1 MVALFT
7 FGELEIG
14 VLTLIFLL
22 PILAA
27 FPTWLIGR
35 VRNGFSKYFALIIS
49 GIILLLTILAWMMFE
64 NHSLLP
70 ETLHADRSTLAS
82 GGWTLIENIVWVEAI
97 GMSYSLG
104 VDGLSLPLVMLG
116 GFIFFVAVL
125 ASFKDIHEREPAYYA
140 MIMLLETG
148 VLGTFVATDFV
159 IFYVAWELVLV
170 PMFFLIGIWGGPK
183 REYAAIYFFI
193 YTHVASLV
201 MLLGIIGIWLES
213 TKFTSITGVSSGTFS
228 FELITQIATQQG
240 FGTNLFVLLIF
251 LALLFGFIVKVPSVP
266 FHTWLPLAHVEAP
279 TPGSMILA
287 GLLLKMGGYGL
298 LRMGGWFLPE
308 ALAEFAWLVAII
320 GLVSLLYGSW
330 VALRQIDMKS
340 LVAYSSV
347 GHMGIVLL
355 GVATQS
361 SEGFAGAMYMQI
373 AHGIISPL
381 MFFVAGTIGHS
392 TNTRDIPKLKG
403 FAKQMPITA
412 GVLVFG
418 SFASAGLPGL
428 AGFWSELLAFVALF
442 TWPGQT
448 IPVINIGIVGMSIAM
463 IGVLGIIFTA
473 AYYLWM
479 LQRTVFGDVNPE
491 LEHAHDVSH
500 LSQYMTLGLLCL
512 FTLLLG
518 IFPRFLIDLMS
529 TATTFFASMF

>member
-1 MVALFT
+1 MLT
-7 FGELEIG
+7 QLSFGDLNIG
-14 VLTLIFLL
+14 ILSLIFLL

-27 FPTWLIGR
+27 FPTWLVGR
-35 VRNGFSKYFALIIS
+35 VRNELSKWFALVIS
-49 GIILLLTILAWMMFE
+49 VVVMVLAIMALMMYE
-64 NHSLLP
+64 HP
-70 ETLHADRSTLAS
+70 PTGHWD
-82 GGWTLIENIVWVEAI
+82 LIEEIPWIEAI

-104 VDGLSLPLVMLG
+104 VDGLSLPLVLLS
-116 GFIFFVAVL
+116 GFIFLVAVL
-125 ASFKDIHEREPAYYA
+125 ASFKEIHEREPAYYA

-148 VLGTFVATDFV
+148 LIGTFLATDFI

-183 REYAAIYFFI
+183 KEYAAIYFFI

-201 MLLGIIGIWLES
+201 MILGIVGLWLES
-213 TKFTSITGVSSGTFS
+213 SKYTLTGIGTFS
-228 FELITQIATQQG
+228 FTELAGMADQ
-240 FGTNLFVLLIF
+240 FGTGPFVLLIF

-298 LRMGGWFLPE
+298 LRMGGWFLPD
-308 ALAEFAWLVAII
+308 ALSEFAWLVAII

-330 VALRQIDMKS
+330 VALRQVDMKS

-355 GVATQS
+355 GCATQS
-361 SEGFAGAMYMQI
+361 PIGFAGAMYMQI

-381 MFFVAGTIGHS
+381 MFFVAGTIGHAAH
-392 TNTRDIPKLKG
+392 TRDIPKLKG
-403 FAKQMPITA
+403 ITKNMPVTA
-412 GVLVFG
+412 GVMVYG

-442 TWPGQT
+442 NWGEF
-448 IPVINIGIVGMSIAM
+448 GRGLAF

-491 LEHAHDVSH
+491 LEHVHDVSH
-500 LSQYMTLGLLCL
+500 WSQYAVFGFLCF

-518 IFPRFLIDLMS
+518 ILPALLLDLMA
-529 TATTFFASMF
+529 TASWPL

>member
-1 MVALFT
+1 MNIDVALFE
-7 FGELEIG
+7 FGEIGIG
-14 VLTLIFLL
+14 VLTLIFFL

-27 FPTWLIGR
+27 LPTWLVGR
-35 VRNGFSKYFALIIS
+35 ARNELSKYFALIMS
-49 GIILLLTILAWMMFE
+49 GIVLLLSILAWMMFE
-64 NHSLLP
+64 NNTLLP
-70 ETLHADRSTLAS
+70 AVFQADRSRLAT
-82 GGWTLIENIVWVEAI
+82 GGWALVEEIEWIKAV
-97 GMSYSLG
+97 GMNYSVG
-104 VDGLSLPLVMLG
+104 VDGLSIPLVLLG
-116 GFIFFVAVL
+116 SFIFFVAVL
-125 ASFKDIHEREPAYYA
+125 ASFKDIHEREPAYYS
-140 MIMLLETG
+140 MLMLLETG

-183 REYAAIYFFI
+183 KEYAAIYFFI

-201 MLLGIIGIWLES
+201 MLLGIIGIWLQSASILGS
-213 TKFTSITGVSSGTFS
+213 TGGTFS
-228 FELITQIATQQG
+228 FAILATLD
-240 FGTNLFVLLIF
+240 FGKEPFVLLIF

-308 ALAEFAWLVAII
+308 ALTEFAWLVALI

-330 VALRQIDMKS
+330 VALRQVDMKS

-355 GVATQS
+355 GVATQTDI
-361 SEGFAGAMYMQI
+361 GLAGAMYMQI

-381 MFFVAGTIGHS
+381 MFFLAGTIGHS
-392 TNTRDIPKLKG
+392 AHTRDIPKLKG
-403 FAKQMPITA
+403 IAKNMPLTA

-428 AGFWSELLAFVALF
+428 AGFWSELLTFVALF
-442 TWPGQT
+442 NWSGQS
-448 IPVINIGIVGMSIAM
+448 IPIIGVMLTGTGIAL

-500 LSQYMTLGLLCL
+500 WSQYATLALLCI
-512 FTLLLG
+512 FTLIFG
-518 IFPRFLIDLMS
+518 IFPAPILDLME
-529 TATTFFASMF
+529 TATTFFGLRF

>member
-1 MVALFT
+1 MKIDVALFD
-7 FGELEIG
+7 FGEIGIG
-14 VLTLIFLL
+14 VLTLIFFL
-22 PILAA
+22 PVLAA
-27 FPTWLIGR
+27 LPTWLVGR
-35 VRNGFSKYFALIIS
+35 VRNELSKYFALIMS
-49 GIILLLTILAWMMFE
+49 GIVLLLSILAWMMFE
-64 NHSLLP
+64 KNALLP
-70 ETLHADRSTLAS
+70 AIYQADRSRLAT
-82 GGWTLIENIVWVEAI
+82 GGWALVEEIPWIEAV
-97 GMSYSLG
+97 GMNYSVG
-104 VDGLSLPLVMLG
+104 VDGLSMPLVLLG
-116 GFIFFVAVL
+116 SFIFFIAVL
-125 ASFKDIHEREPAYYA
+125 ASFKDIHEREPAYYS
-140 MIMLLETG
+140 MLMLLETG
-148 VLGTFVATDFV
+148 VLGTFIATDFV

-183 REYAAIYFFI
+183 KEYAAIYFFI

-201 MLLGIIGIWLES
+201 MLLGIIGIWLQSAE
-213 TKFTSITGVSSGTFS
+213 IRGPDLGGTFS
-228 FELITQIATQQG
+228 FEILVTLN
-240 FGTNLFVLLIF
+240 FGTDTFVLLIF

-308 ALAEFAWLVAII
+308 ALTEFAWLVALI
-320 GLVSLLYGSW
+320 GLISLLYGSW

-361 SEGFAGAMYMQI
+361 DIGLAGAMYMQI

-381 MFFVAGTIGHS
+381 MFFLAGTIGHS
-392 TNTRDIPKLKG
+392 AHTRDIPKLKG
-403 FAKQMPITA
+403 IAKNMPVTA

-428 AGFWSELLAFVALF
+428 AGFWSELLTFVALF
-442 TWPGQT
+442 NTRANDLMIT
-448 IPVINIGIVGMSIAM
+448 NLDFGISGTVLAL

-500 LSQYMTLGLLCL
+500 WSQYATLALLCIFIL
-512 FTLLLG
+512 IFG
-518 IFPRFLIDLMS
+518 IFPAPILDLME
-529 TATTFFASMF
+529 TATTFFELQF

>member
-1 MVALFT
+1 MVALIN
-7 FGELEIG
+7 FGGIEIG
-14 VLTLIFLL
+14 VLTLIFLV
-22 PILAA
+22 PISAA
-27 FPTWLIGR
+27 ILTYVIGR
-35 VRNGFSKYFALIIS
+35 IQEGLSRYVALIAS
-49 GIILLLTILAWMMFE
+49 GLIFLLTILAWMMFE
-64 NHSLLP
+64 HNPLLP
-70 ETLHADRSTLAS
+70 TSLFADRVDLGA
-82 GGWTLIENIVWVEAI
+82 GGFSLVESIEWIKSI
-97 GMSYSLG
+97 GMNYSLG
-104 VDGLSLPLVMLG
+104 VDGLSMPLIILG
-116 GFIFFVAVL
+116 GFIFFVSVL
-125 ASFKDIHEREPAYYA
+125 ASFKDIHDREPAYYA
-140 MIMLLETG
+140 MILLLETG
-148 VLGTFVATDFV
+148 VLGTFLATDFV

-213 TKFTSITGVSSGTFS
+213 ANHILPTKPAGIGTFS
-228 FELITQIATQQG
+228 FDLLRQID
-240 FGTNLFVLLIF
+240 FGAGSFVLLIF

-298 LRMGGWFLPE
+298 LRLGGWFLPE
-308 ALAEFAWLVAII
+308 ALTEFAWLIAII

-330 VALRQIDMKS
+330 VALRQVDMKS

-347 GHMGIVLL
+347 GHMGIILL

-361 SEGFAGAMYMQI
+361 AEGFAGAMYMMV

-381 MFFVAGTIGHS
+381 MFYLAGTIGHS
-392 TNTRDIPKLKG
+392 ANTRDIPKLKG
-403 FAKQMPITA
+403 IAKNMPITA
-412 GVLVFG
+412 SVLVFA

-428 AGFWSELLAFVALF
+428 AGFWSELLVFLALF
-442 TWPGQT
+442 DW
-448 IPVINIGIVGMSIAM
+448 SIYLAF

-491 LEHAHDVSH
+491 LSHSHDVSH
-500 LSQYMTLGLLCL
+500 WSQFSVLGLLSL
-512 FTLLLG
+512 LTLLLG
-518 IFPRFLIDLMS
+518 LFPSWLLDLM
-529 TATTFFASMF
+529 TEATNFFANQF

>member
-1 MVALFT
+1 MITQIFNGVPN
-7 FGELEIG
+7 IG
-14 VLTLIFLL
+14 ILSLIFLL
-22 PILAA
+22 PIVAA
-27 FPTWLIGR
+27 FPTWLVGR
-35 VRNGFSKYFALIIS
+35 VRNEFSKWFALIIS
-49 GIILLLTILAWMMFE
+49 VVVMILTVVV
-64 NHSLLP
+64 
-70 ETLHADRSTLAS
+70 
-82 GGWTLIENIVWVEAI
+82 LIYYEQPTKGSWDFVEEIPWIEAI

-104 VDGLSLPLVMLG
+104 VDGLSLPLVLLS
-116 GFIFFVAVL
+116 GFIFVVAVL
-125 ASFKDIHEREPAYYA
+125 ASFKEVHEREPAYYA

-148 VLGTFVATDFV
+148 LIGTFLATDFV

-183 REYAAIYFFI
+183 KEYAAIYFFI

-201 MLLGIIGIWLES
+201 MILGIVGLWLES
-213 TKFTSITGVSSGTFS
+213 SKYTGTGIGTFS
-228 FELITQIATQQG
+228 FTELTSMADQ
-240 FGTNLFVLLIF
+240 FGAGSFVLLIF

-298 LRMGGWFLPE
+298 LRMGGWFLPD

-330 VALRQIDMKS
+330 VALRQVDMKS

-347 GHMGIVLL
+347 GHMGIILL
-355 GVATQS
+355 GCATQS
-361 SEGFAGAMYMQI
+361 PIGFAGAMYMQI

-381 MFFVAGTIGHS
+381 MFFVAGTIGHAAH
-392 TNTRDIPKLKG
+392 TRDIPKLKG
-403 FAKQMPITA
+403 IAKNMPVTA
-412 GVLVFG
+412 GVMVYG

-442 TWPGQT
+442 NWGDFGR
-448 IPVINIGIVGMSIAM
+448 VLAL

-491 LEHAHDVSH
+491 LEHVHDVTH
-500 LSQYMTLGLLCL
+500 WSQYAVFGFLCF

-518 IFPRFLIDLMS
+518 IFPAILLDLMA
-529 TATTFFASMF
+529 TASWPL

>member
-22 PILAA
+22 PVLAA

-35 VRNGFSKYFALIIS
+35 VRNDFSKYFALIVS
-49 GIILLLTILAWMMFE
+49 GIILLLTVLAWMMFE

-70 ETLHADRSTLAS
+70 ESLWADRSTLSS
-82 GGWTLIENIVWVEAI
+82 GGWTLIEDIPWIPSI

-104 VDGLSLPLVMLG
+104 IDGLSLPLIMLG
-116 GFIFFVAVL
+116 ALIFFISIL
-125 ASFKDIHEREPAYYA
+125 ASFRGVHDREPAYYA
-140 MIMLLETG
+140 MIMLLATG
-148 VLGTFVATDFV
+148 VLGTFIATDFI

-170 PMFFLIGIWGGPK
+170 PMFFLIGIWGGEK

-193 YTHVASLV
+193 YTHVASLF

-213 TKFTSITGVSSGTFS
+213 VPHRGTLGGTFS
-228 FELITQIATQQG
+228 FIELSQLP
-240 FGTNLFVLLIF
+240 FGAEPFVLLIF

-287 GLLLKMGGYGL
+287 GLLLKMGGYGI
-298 LRMGGWFLPE
+298 LRMGGWLLPE
-308 ALAEFAWLVAII
+308 ALTEFAWLIALI
-320 GLVSLLYGSW
+320 GLISLLYGSW
-330 VALRQIDMKS
+330 VALRQVDMKS

-347 GHMGIVLL
+347 GHMGIILL

-361 SEGFAGAMYMQI
+361 AEGFAGAMYMMV

-381 MFFVAGTIGHS
+381 MFFLAGTIGHS
-392 TNTRDIPKLKG
+392 ANTRDIPKLKG
-403 FAKQMPITA
+403 IAKQMPITA
-412 GVLVFG
+412 AILVFG

-428 AGFWSELLAFVALF
+428 AGFWSELLVFIALF
-442 TWPGQT
+442 MWSGQT
-448 IPVINIGIVGMSIAM
+448 IPILNIFIAGWVIAAIGA
-463 IGVLGIIFTA
+463 LGIIFTA

-500 LSQYMTLGLLCL
+500 MSQYVTLGLLCL

-518 IFPRFLIDLMS
+518 IFPAFLLDMMA
-529 TATTFFASMF
+529 TASTFFASVF

>member
-1 MVALFT
+1 MLEQLS
-7 FGELEIG
+7 FGDLEIG
-14 VLTLIFLL
+14 VLSLIFLL
-22 PILAA
+22 PILAS
-27 FPTWLIGR
+27 FPTWLVGR
-35 VRNGFSKYFALIIS
+35 VRNELSKWFALLISAIVMGLSIIT
-49 GIILLLTILAWMMFE
+49 LMMYE
-64 NHSLLP
+64 QP
-70 ETLHADRSTLAS
+70 PTGTWD
-82 GGWTLIENIVWVEAI
+82 LIEEIPWIEAI
-97 GMSYSLG
+97 GMNYSLG
-104 VDGLSLPLVMLG
+104 VDGLSLPLVLLT
-116 GFIFFVAVL
+116 GFIFLISVL
-125 ASFKDIHEREPAYYA
+125 ASFKEVHEREPAYYA
-140 MIMLLETG
+140 MILLLETG
-148 VLGTFVATDFV
+148 VMGTFVATDFV

-183 REYAAIYFFI
+183 KEYAAIYFFI

-201 MLLGIIGIWLES
+201 MILGIVGLWLES
-213 TKFTSITGVSSGTFS
+213 SKYTNTGIGTFS
-228 FELITQIATQQG
+228 FTQLAGMADQ
-240 FGTNLFVLLIF
+240 FGAGPFVLLIF

-308 ALAEFAWLVAII
+308 ALSEFAWLVAII

-330 VALRQIDMKS
+330 VALRQVDMKS

-355 GVATQS
+355 GCATQS
-361 SEGFAGAMYMQI
+361 PIGFAGAMYMQV

-381 MFFVAGTIGHS
+381 MFFVAGTIGHAAH
-392 TNTRDIPKLKG
+392 TRDIPKLKG
-403 FAKQMPITA
+403 IAKNMPVTS
-412 GVLVFG
+412 GVMVFG

-428 AGFWSELLAFVALF
+428 AGFWSELLAFIALF
-442 TWPGQT
+442 NWSEFGR
-448 IPVINIGIVGMSIAM
+448 ALAL

-491 LEHAHDVSH
+491 LEHAHEVSH
-500 LSQYMTLGLLCL
+500 WSQYAVFVFLCF

-518 IFPRFLIDLMS
+518 ILPALLLDLMAAV
-529 TATTFFASMF
+529 TWPI

>member
-1 MVALFT
+1 MNIDVALFD
-7 FGELEIG
+7 FGEIGIG
-14 VLTLIFLL
+14 VLTLIFFL

-27 FPTWLIGR
+27 LPTWLVGR
-35 VRNGFSKYFALIIS
+35 ARNELSKYFALIMS
-49 GIILLLTILAWMMFE
+49 GIVMLLSILAWMMFE
-64 NHSLLP
+64 NNALLP
-70 ETLHADRSTLAS
+70 AVYQADRSRLATGS
-82 GGWTLIENIVWVEAI
+82 WALVEEIPWIEAV
-97 GMSYSLG
+97 GMNYSVG
-104 VDGLSLPLVMLG
+104 VDGLSMPLVLLG
-116 GFIFFVAVL
+116 SFIFFVAVL
-125 ASFKDIHEREPAYYA
+125 ASFKDIHEREPAYYS
-140 MIMLLETG
+140 MLMLLETG

-183 REYAAIYFFI
+183 KEYAAIYFFI

-201 MLLGIIGIWLES
+201 MLLGIIGIWLQS
-213 TKFTSITGVSSGTFS
+213 ASLRGPLGGTFS
-228 FELITQIATQQG
+228 FEILTQLN
-240 FGTNLFVLLIF
+240 FGAEPFVLLIF
-251 LALLFGFIVKVPSVP
+251 VALLFGFIVKVPSVP

-308 ALAEFAWLVAII
+308 ALSEFAWLVALI
-320 GLVSLLYGSW
+320 GLISLLYGSW
-330 VALRQIDMKS
+330 VALRQVDMKS

-355 GVATQS
+355 GVATQTDI
-361 SEGFAGAMYMQI
+361 GLAGAMYMQI

-381 MFFVAGTIGHS
+381 MFFLAGTIGHS
-392 TNTRDIPKLKG
+392 AHTRDIPKLKG
-403 FAKQMPITA
+403 IAKNMPITA

-428 AGFWSELLAFVALF
+428 AGFWSELLTFVALF
-442 TWPGQT
+442 NWSGQS
-448 IPVINIGIVGMSIAM
+448 IPIIGIMLTGTGIAM

-500 LSQYMTLGLLCL
+500 WSQYATLALLCI
-512 FTLLLG
+512 FTLVFG
-518 IFPRFLIDLMS
+518 IFPAPILNLME
-529 TATTFFASMF
+529 TATTFFGIQF

>member
-1 MVALFT
+1 MLEQLN
-7 FGELEIG
+7 FGDLNIG
-14 VLTLIFLL
+14 VLSLIFLL
-22 PILAA
+22 PIVAA
-27 FPTWLIGR
+27 FPTWLVGR
-35 VRNGFSKYFALIIS
+35 VRNELSKWFALIIS
-49 GIILLLTILAWMMFE
+49 IIVMLLSIAA
-64 NHSLLP
+64 LLMYEHP
-70 ETLHADRSTLAS
+70 NTGSWD
-82 GGWTLIENIVWVEAI
+82 LIEEIPWIEAI
-97 GMSYSLG
+97 GMNYSLG
-104 VDGLSLPLVMLG
+104 VDGLSLPLVLLS
-116 GFIFFVAVL
+116 GFIFLVAIL
-125 ASFKDIHEREPAYYA
+125 ASFKEIHEREPAYYA
-140 MIMLLETG
+140 MILLLETG
-148 VLGTFVATDFV
+148 VIGTFVATDFIV
-159 IFYVAWELVLV
+159 FYVAWELVLV

-183 REYAAIYFFI
+183 KEYAAIYFFI

-201 MLLGIIGIWLES
+201 MLLGIVGLWLES
-213 TKFTSITGVSSGTFS
+213 SNHTGTGIGTFS
-228 FELITQIATQQG
+228 FSQLADMASQ
-240 FGTNLFVLLIF
+240 FGTEPFVLLIF

-298 LRMGGWFLPE
+298 LRMGGWFLPD
-308 ALAEFAWLVAII
+308 ALSEFAWLVAII

-330 VALRQIDMKS
+330 VALRQDDMKS

-347 GHMGIVLL
+347 GHMGIILL

-361 SEGFAGAMYMQI
+361 PEGFAGAMFMQI

-381 MFFVAGTIGHS
+381 MFFVAGTIGHAAH
-392 TNTRDIPKLKG
+392 TRDIPKLKG
-403 FAKQMPITA
+403 IAKNMPVTA
-412 GVLVFG
+412 GVMVFG

-428 AGFWSELLAFVALF
+428 AGFWSELLAFIALF
-442 TWPGQT
+442 NWPGQT
-448 IPVINIGIVGMSIAM
+448 LPLIGIELAGMTIAM

-500 LSQYMTLGLLCL
+500 WSQFAVFAFLCF

-518 IFPRFLIDLMS
+518 IFPALLLDLMK
-529 TATTFFASMF
+529 TASWPL

>member
-1 MVALFT
+1 MSTDVTLFS
-7 FGELEIG
+7 FFEVDIG
-14 VLTLIFLL
+14 ILTLLFLL

-27 FPTWLIGR
+27 FPTWLVGR
-35 VRNGFSKYFALIIS
+35 VRNELSKYFALIVT
-49 GIILLLTILAWMMFE
+49 GIIMLLAILAWMMFE
-64 NHSLLP
+64 NHSFLP
-70 ETLHADRSTLAS
+70 ASLYADRSDLAT
-82 GGWTLIENIVWVEAI
+82 GGWALVEEIPWIEAL
-97 GMSYSLG
+97 GMNYSVG
-104 VDGLSLPLVMLG
+104 VDGLSLPLVLLG
-116 GFIFFVAVL
+116 VLIFFVSVL
-125 ASFKDIHEREPAYYA
+125 ASFKYIHEREPAYYA

-148 VLGTFVATDFV
+148 VLGTFVATDFI

-183 REYAAIYFFI
+183 KEYAAIYFFI
-193 YTHVASLV
+193 YTHVASMV
-201 MLLGIIGIWLES
+201 MLLGIIGLWLES
-213 TKFTSITGVSSGTFS
+213 ASLRGALGGTFS
-228 FELITQIATQQG
+228 FEILSKLN
-240 FGTNLFVLLIF
+240 FGAEPFVLLIF

-298 LRMGGWFLPE
+298 IRMGGWFLPE
-308 ALAEFAWLVAII
+308 ALTEFAWLVAII
-320 GLVSLLYGSW
+320 GLISLLYGSW
-330 VALRQIDMKS
+330 VALRQVDMKS

-355 GVATQS
+355 GVATQTDL
-361 SEGFAGAMYMQI
+361 GFAGAMYMQI

-381 MFFVAGTIGHS
+381 MFFLAGTIGHS
-392 TNTRDIPKLKG
+392 AHTRDIPKLKG
-403 FAKQMPITA
+403 IAKNMPVTA

-428 AGFWSELLAFVALF
+428 AGFWSELLTFVALF
-442 TWPGQT
+442 SWAGQS
-448 IPVINIGIVGMSIAM
+448 IPIIGITLTGTGLAL

-500 LSQYMTLGLLCL
+500 WSQYATLALLCF
-512 FTLLLG
+512 FTLIFG
-518 IFPRFLIDLMS
+518 IFPAPILDLME
-529 TATTFFASMF
+529 TATTFFGLQFG

>member
-7 FGELEIG
+7 FEGLEIG

-22 PILAA
+22 PVLAA

-35 VRNGFSKYFALIIS
+35 VRNDFSKYFALIIS
-49 GIILLLTILAWMMFE
+49 SIVMLLAILAWMMFE
-64 NHSLLP
+64 NNSLLP
-70 ETLHADRSTLAS
+70 ASLHADRSALAT
-82 GGWTLIENIVWVEAI
+82 GGWTLIEEIVWIESL
-97 GMSYSLG
+97 GMNYSLG

-116 GFIFFVAVL
+116 GFIFMVAVL
-125 ASFKDIHEREPAYYA
+125 ASFNDIHEREPAYYA
-140 MIMLLETG
+140 MILLLETG
-148 VLGTFVATDFV
+148 VIGTFVATDFIV
-159 IFYVAWELVLV
+159 FYVAWELVLV
-170 PMFFLIGIWGGPK
+170 PMFFLIGIWGGSK

-193 YTHVASLV
+193 YTHVASLF
-201 MLLGIIGIWLES
+201 MLLGIIGIWIES
-213 TKFTSITGVSSGTFS
+213 STHTLTTGLSSGTFS
-228 FELITQIATQQG
+228 FQWLTEIAKGPG
-240 FGTNLFVLLIF
+240 FGIGPFVLLIF

-287 GLLLKMGGYGL
+287 GLLLKMGGYGIM
-298 LRMGGWFLPE
+298 RMSGWFLPE
-308 ALAEFAWLVAII
+308 ALTEFAWLLAII

-330 VALRQIDMKS
+330 VALRQVDMKS
-340 LVAYSSV
+340 LVAYSSI

-361 SEGFAGAMYMQI
+361 EAGFAGAMYMQI

-392 TNTRDIPKLKG
+392 ADTRDIPKLKG
-403 FAKQMPITA
+403 ISKQMPITA
-412 GVLVFG
+412 AVLVFG

-428 AGFWSELLAFVALF
+428 AGFWSELLTFLALF
-442 TWPGQT
+442 AKTA
-448 IPVINIGIVGMSIAM
+448 IPIAFLGLTLDGRVLAVIGA
-463 IGVLGIIFTA
+463 LGIIFTA

-491 LEHAHDVSH
+491 LKHAHDVTH
-500 LSQYMTLGLLCL
+500 LPQYLTLGLLCL
-512 FTLLLG
+512 FTVLLG
-518 IFPRFLIDLMS
+518 LFPAFLIDLMS
-529 TATTFFASMF
+529 TASGFFASMF

>member
-1 MVALFT
+1 MVIDVGLFG
-7 FGELEIG
+7 FGEIEIG

-22 PILAA
+22 PIVAA
-27 FPTWLIGR
+27 FPTWLVGR
-35 VRNGFSKYFALIIS
+35 VRNDFSKYFTLIIS
-49 GIILLLTILAWMMFE
+49 GIVLLLAVLAWMMFE

-70 ETLHADRSTLAS
+70 SALYADRSGLST
-82 GGWTLIENIVWVEAI
+82 GGWALVEEIPWIEMV
-97 GMSYSLG
+97 GMNYSVG
-104 VDGLSLPLVMLG
+104 VDGLSLPLVLLG
-116 GFIFFVAVL
+116 VFIFFVAVL

-140 MIMLLETG
+140 MILLLETG
-148 VLGTFVATDFV
+148 VLGTFLATDFV
-159 IFYVAWELVLV
+159 LFYVAWELVLV

-183 REYAAIYFFI
+183 KEYAAIYFFI
-193 YTHVASLV
+193 FTHVASLF

-213 TKFTSITGVSSGTFS
+213 ANHPLITGGGGTFS
-228 FELITQIATQQG
+228 FDLLRQID
-240 FGTNLFVLLIF
+240 FGAGPFVLLIF

-298 LRMGGWFLPE
+298 LRMCGWFLPE
-308 ALAEFAWLVAII
+308 ALSEFAWLVAII

-330 VALRQIDMKS
+330 VALRQVDMKS
-340 LVAYSSV
+340 LVAYSSI

-361 SEGFAGAMYMQI
+361 EIGFAGAMFMQI

-381 MFFVAGTIGHS
+381 MFFLAGTIGHS

-403 FAKQMPITA
+403 FAKNMPITA
-412 GVLVFG
+412 AVLVFG

-428 AGFWSELLAFVALF
+428 AGFWSELLVFVALF
-442 TWPGQT
+442 EWA
-448 IPVINIGIVGMSIAM
+448 VIFAAIGI
-463 IGVLGIIFTA
+463 LGIIFTA

-500 LSQYMTLGLLCL
+500 WSQYATLALLCF
-512 FTLLLG
+512 FTLFLG
-518 IFPRFLIDLMS
+518 IFPSVLLDLMG
-529 TATTFFASMF
+529 TASEFFGLQFLP

>member
-1 MVALFT
+1 MVAILN
-7 FGELEIG
+7 FGEIEIG

-27 FPTWLIGR
+27 IPTWLIGR
-35 VRNGFSKYFALIIS
+35 IREGLARYVALTAS
-49 GIILLLTILAWMMFE
+49 GIIFLMTILAWMMFE
-64 NHSLLP
+64 HNPLLP
-70 ETLHADRSTLAS
+70 ASLFADRTDLAA
-82 GGWTLIENIVWVEAI
+82 GGWTLVENIPWIKSI
-97 GMSYSLG
+97 GMNYSLG
-104 VDGLSLPLVMLG
+104 VDGLSMPLLILG
-116 GFIFFVAVL
+116 GFIFFVSVL
-125 ASFKDIHEREPAYYA
+125 ASFKDIHEREPSYYA
-140 MIMLLETG
+140 MILLLETG
-148 VLGTFVATDFV
+148 VLGTFLATDFV

-213 TKFTSITGVSSGTFS
+213 ANHPAITGGGGTFS
-228 FELITQIATQQG
+228 FSLLTQID
-240 FGTNLFVLLIF
+240 FGAGPFVLLIF

-298 LRMGGWFLPE
+298 LRLGGWFLPG
-308 ALAEFAWLVAII
+308 ALTEFAWLVAII

-330 VALRQIDMKS
+330 VALRQVDMKS

-347 GHMGIVLL
+347 GHMGIILL
-355 GVATQS
+355 GIATQS
-361 SEGFAGAMYMQI
+361 AEGIAGAMYMMV

-381 MFFVAGTIGHS
+381 MFYVAGTIGHS
-392 TNTRDIPKLKG
+392 AKTRDIPKLKG
-403 FAKQMPITA
+403 FAKNMPITA
-412 GVLVFG
+412 SVLVFA

-428 AGFWSELLAFVALF
+428 AGFWSELLVFLALF
-442 TWPGQT
+442 EWSMYLAFLG
-448 IPVINIGIVGMSIAM
+448 VI
-463 IGVLGIIFTA
+463 GIIFTA

-491 LEHAHDVSH
+491 LSHAHDVSH
-500 LSQYMTLGLLCL
+500 WSQYSVLGLLSL
-512 FTLLLG
+512 LTLLLG
-518 IFPRFLIDLMS
+518 LFPAWLLDLMT
-529 TATTFFASMF
+529 TATEFFAKQF

>member
-1 MVALFT
+1 MITQIL
-7 FGELEIG
+7 FGENGIG

-27 FPTWLIGR
+27 LPTWFIGR
-35 VRNGFSKYFALIIS
+35 VREGFARYFALLMSVITFA
-49 GIILLLTILAWMMFE
+49 LAILAWMMYE

-70 ETLHADRSTLAS
+70 ASLHEGHAA
-82 GGWTLIENIVWVEAI
+82 GGEWALVVDIPWIESI
-97 GMSYSLG
+97 GMNFSLG
-104 VDGLSLPLVMLG
+104 IDGLSLPLVLLS
-116 GFIFFVAVL
+116 GFIFCIAIL
-125 ASFKDIHEREPAYYA
+125 ASFKDIREREPAYYA
-140 MIMLLETG
+140 MILLLETG
-148 VLGTFVATDFV
+148 VLGTFLATDFV

-170 PMFFLIGIWGGPK
+170 PMFFLIGIWGGPR

-193 YTHVASLV
+193 YTHVASMV

-213 TKFTSITGVSSGTFS
+213 ARHTATGMGTFS
-228 FELITQIATQQG
+228 FAELTKMSLQ
-240 FGTNLFVLLIF
+240 FGNGTFVLLIF

-298 LRMGGWFLPE
+298 MRMGGWFLPD
-308 ALAEFAWLVAII
+308 ALKEFAWLVAVI
-320 GLVSLLYGSW
+320 GIVSLLYGAW
-330 VALRQIDMKS
+330 VALRQVDMKS

-355 GVATQS
+355 GVAAQTE
-361 SEGFAGAMYMQI
+361 EGFAGAQFMQI

-381 MFFVAGTIGHS
+381 LFFLAGTIGHS
-392 TNTRDIPKLKG
+392 AHTRDIPKLRG
-403 FAKQMPITA
+403 IAKHMPITA
-412 GVLVFG
+412 AVLVFA

-428 AGFWSELLAFVALF
+428 AGFWSELLVFIALF
-442 TWPGQT
+442 EWA
-448 IPVINIGIVGMSIAM
+448 PVLAFIA
-463 IGVLGIIFTA
+463 IFGIIFTA

-479 LQRTVFGDVNPE
+479 LQRTVFGDKNPE
-491 LEHAHDVSH
+491 LSHAHDVSH
-500 LSQYMTLGLLCL
+500 WSQYSVLGLLSL

-518 IFPRFLIDLMS
+518 LFPALLLDMMTEAS
-529 TATTFFASMF
+529 KFFAEQFVR

>member
-1 MVALFT
+1 MISQIL
-7 FGELEIG
+7 FGENGIG
-14 VLTLIFLL
+14 VLSLIFLL

-27 FPTWLIGR
+27 LPTWFIGR
-35 VRNGFSKYFALIIS
+35 VREGFARYLALLVSLVTFALA
-49 GIILLLTILAWMMFE
+49 ILVWMMYD
-64 NHSLLP
+64 NNPLLP
-70 ETLHADRSTLAS
+70 TSLHVGHAAS
-82 GGWTLIENIVWVEAI
+82 GQWVLVENIEWIKSI

-104 VDGLSLPLVMLG
+104 IDGLSLPLVLLS
-116 GFIFFVAVL
+116 GFVFVVAIL

-140 MIMLLETG
+140 MILLLETG
-148 VLGTFVATDFV
+148 VMGTFLATDFI

-170 PMFFLIGIWGGPK
+170 PMFFLIGIWGGPR

-193 YTHVASLV
+193 YTHVASMI

-213 TKFTSITGVSSGTFS
+213 AKYTVSGVGTFS
-228 FELITQIATQQG
+228 FAELTGISLQ
-240 FGTNLFVLLIF
+240 FGNGVFVLLIF

-298 LRMGGWFLPE
+298 MRMSGWFLPE
-308 ALAEFAWLVAII
+308 ALAEFAWLVALI
-320 GLVSLLYGSW
+320 GVISLLYGAW
-330 VALRQIDMKS
+330 VALRQVDMKS

-355 GVATQS
+355 GVATQT
-361 SEGFAGAMYMQI
+361 SEGFAGAQYMQI

-381 MFFVAGTIGHS
+381 LFFLAGTIGHS
-392 TNTRDIPKLKG
+392 AHTRDIPKLKG
-403 FAKQMPITA
+403 FAKNMPITA
-412 GVLVFG
+412 AVLVFA

-428 AGFWSELLAFVALF
+428 AGFWSELLVFLALF
-442 TWPGQT
+442 DWEMSLAF
-448 IPVINIGIVGMSIAM
+448 IGIF
-463 IGVLGIIFTA
+463 GIVFTA

-479 LQRTVFGDVNPE
+479 LQRTVFGDKNPE
-491 LEHAHDVSH
+491 LAHAHDVDH
-500 LSQYMTLGLLCL
+500 WSQFAVLGLLSL

-518 IFPRFLIDLMS
+518 IFPSWLINMMTEA
-529 TATTFFASMF
+529 TAFFASQF

>member
-1 MVALFT
+1 
-7 FGELEIG
+7 
-14 VLTLIFLL
+14 
-22 PILAA
+22 
-27 FPTWLIGR
+27 
-35 VRNGFSKYFALIIS
+35 
-49 GIILLLTILAWMMFE
+49 
-64 NHSLLP
+64 
-70 ETLHADRSTLAS
+70 
-82 GGWTLIENIVWVEAI
+82 
-97 GMSYSLG
+97 
-104 VDGLSLPLVMLG
+104 
-116 GFIFFVAVL
+116 
-125 ASFKDIHEREPAYYA
+125 
-140 MIMLLETG
+140 MLLETG
-148 VLGTFVATDFV
+148 VLGTFIATDFI

-183 REYAAIYFFI
+183 KEYAAIYFFI

-201 MLLGIIGIWLES
+201 MLLGIIGLWLES
-213 TKFTSITGVSSGTFS
+213 AKYTTGVYAGIGSFS
-228 FELITQIATQQG
+228 FSELAIMAQK
-240 FGTNLFVLLIF
+240 FGTGPFVLLIF

-308 ALAEFAWLVAII
+308 ALSEFAWLVAII
-320 GLVSLLYGSW
+320 GLISLLYGSW
-330 VALRQIDMKS
+330 VALRQVDMKS

-355 GVATQS
+355 GVATQTDI
-361 SEGFAGAMYMQI
+361 GLAGAMYMQI

-381 MFFVAGTIGHS
+381 MFFLAGTIGHS
-392 TNTRDIPKLKG
+392 AHTRDIPKLKG
-403 FAKQMPITA
+403 IAKNMPLTA

-428 AGFWSELLAFVALF
+428 AGFWSELLTFVALF
-442 TWPGQT
+442 NWSGQS
-448 IPVINIGIVGMSIAM
+448 IPIIGVMLTGTGIAL

-500 LSQYMTLGLLCL
+500 WSQYATLALLCV
-512 FTLLLG
+512 FTLVFG
-518 IFPRFLIDLMS
+518 IFPALILDLME
-529 TATTFFASMF
+529 TATTFFGLQF

>member
-1 MVALFT
+1 M
-7 FGELEIG
+7 LEQLNFSDLNIG
-14 VLTLIFLL
+14 VLSLIFLL
-22 PILAA
+22 PIVAA
-27 FPTWLIGR
+27 FPTWLVGR
-35 VRNGFSKYFALIIS
+35 VRNELSKWFALIIS
-49 GIILLLTILAWMMFE
+49 AAVMVLSIGALLLYEQPTTGSW
-64 NHSLLP
+64 
-70 ETLHADRSTLAS
+70 D
-82 GGWTLIENIVWVEAI
+82 LIEEIPWIEAI
-97 GMSYSLG
+97 GMNYSLG
-104 VDGLSLPLVMLG
+104 VDGLSLPLVLLS
-116 GFIFFVAVL
+116 GFIFLVAVL
-125 ASFKDIHEREPAYYA
+125 ASFKEIHEREPAYYA
-140 MIMLLETG
+140 MILILETG
-148 VLGTFVATDFV
+148 VMGTFVATDFI

-183 REYAAIYFFI
+183 KEYAAIYFFI

-201 MLLGIIGIWLES
+201 MLLGIVGLWLES
-213 TKFTSITGVSSGTFS
+213 SKYTITGIGTFS
-228 FELITQIATQQG
+228 FSELAGMASQ
-240 FGTNLFVLLIF
+240 FGTGPFVLLIF

-298 LRMGGWFLPE
+298 LRMGGWFLTD
-308 ALAEFAWLVAII
+308 ALSVFAWLVAII
-320 GLVSLLYGSW
+320 GLISLLYGSW
-330 VALRQIDMKS
+330 VALRQDDMKS

-347 GHMGIVLL
+347 GHMGIILL

-361 SEGFAGAMYMQI
+361 PEGFAGAMFMQI

-381 MFFVAGTIGHS
+381 MFFVAGTIGHAAH
-392 TNTRDIPKLKG
+392 TRDIPKLKG
-403 FAKQMPITA
+403 IAKNMPVTA
-412 GVLVFG
+412 GVMVFG

-428 AGFWSELLAFVALF
+428 AGFWSELLAFIALF
-442 TWPGQT
+442 NWPGQT
-448 IPVINIGIVGMSIAM
+448 LPLIGIELAGMAIAM

-500 LSQYMTLGLLCL
+500 WSQYTVFTFLCF

-518 IFPRFLIDLMS
+518 IFPFLLLDLM
-529 TATTFFASMF
+529 AAASWPL

>member
-1 MVALFT
+1 MIIDVALFK
-7 FGELEIG
+7 FGEIEIG
-14 VLTLIFLL
+14 VLTLIFFL

-27 FPTWLIGR
+27 FPTWLVGR
-35 VRNGFSKYFALIIS
+35 VRNEFSKYFALIIS
-49 GIILLLTILAWMMFE
+49 GFVMLLAILAWVMFE
-64 NHSLLP
+64 NHSFLP
-70 ETLHADRSTLAS
+70 ASLYADRSKLAT
-82 GGWTLIENIVWVEAI
+82 GGWALVEEIPWIETV
-97 GMSYSLG
+97 GMNYSVG
-104 VDGLSLPLVMLG
+104 VDGLSLPLVLLG
-116 GFIFFVAVL
+116 SFIFFVAVL
-125 ASFKDIHEREPAYYA
+125 ASFKDIHEREPAYYS

-183 REYAAIYFFI
+183 KEYAAIYFFI

-213 TKFTSITGVSSGTFS
+213 ASLRGNLGGTFS
-228 FELITQIATQQG
+228 FELISQLN
-240 FGTNLFVLLIF
+240 FGVEPFVLLIF

-308 ALAEFAWLVAII
+308 ALSEFAWLVAII
-320 GLVSLLYGSW
+320 GLISLLYGSW
-330 VALRQIDMKS
+330 VALRQVDMKS

-355 GVATQS
+355 GVATQTDI
-361 SEGFAGAMYMQI
+361 GFAGAMYMQI

-381 MFFVAGTIGHS
+381 MFFLAGTIGHAAH
-392 TNTRDIPKLKG
+392 TRDIPKLKG
-403 FAKQMPITA
+403 ITKNMPVTA
-412 GVLVFG
+412 AVLVFG

-428 AGFWSELLAFVALF
+428 AGFWSELLVFVALF
-442 TWPGQT
+442 EWAA
-448 IPVINIGIVGMSIAM
+448 ILAVIGA
-463 IGVLGIIFTA
+463 LGIIFTA

-500 LSQYMTLGLLCL
+500 WSQYATLALLCF

-518 IFPRFLIDLMS
+518 IFPAILLDLME
-529 TATTFFASMF
+529 TATTFFGLQF

>member
-1 MVALFT
+1 M
-7 FGELEIG
+7 LEQINFSDLNIG
-14 VLTLIFLL
+14 ILSLIFLL
-22 PILAA
+22 PIVAA
-27 FPTWLIGR
+27 FPTWLVGR
-35 VRNGFSKYFALIIS
+35 VRNELSKWFALIVS
-49 GIILLLTILAWMMFE
+49 ALVLLLSIVALMWYEQPATGSWDL
-64 NHSLLP
+64 
-70 ETLHADRSTLAS
+70 T
-82 GGWTLIENIVWVEAI
+82 ENIRWIEAI
-97 GMSYSLG
+97 GMNYSLG
-104 VDGLSLPLVMLG
+104 VDGLSLPLVLLS
-116 GFIFFVAVL
+116 GFIFLVAVL
-125 ASFKDIHEREPAYYA
+125 ASFKEVHEREPAYYA
-140 MIMLLETG
+140 MILLLETG
-148 VLGTFVATDFV
+148 VMGTFVATDFV

-183 REYAAIYFFI
+183 KEYAAIYFFI

-201 MLLGIIGIWLES
+201 MLLGIVGLWLES
-213 TKFTSITGVSSGTFS
+213 SKYTGTDIGTFS
-228 FELITQIATQQG
+228 FSQLAG
-240 FGTNLFVLLIF
+240 MASKFGTEPFVLLIF
-251 LALLFGFIVKVPSVP
+251 IALLFGFIVKVPSVP

-298 LRMGGWFLPE
+298 LRMGGWFLPD
-308 ALAEFAWLVAII
+308 ALSEFAWLVAII

-330 VALRQIDMKS
+330 VALRQVDMKS

-347 GHMGIVLL
+347 GHMGIILL

-361 SEGFAGAMYMQI
+361 PEGFAGAMYMQI

-381 MFFVAGTIGHS
+381 MFFVAGTIGHA
-392 TNTRDIPKLKG
+392 THTREIPNLKG
-403 FAKQMPITA
+403 FAKNMPVTA
-412 GVLVFG
+412 GVMVFG

-428 AGFWSELLAFVALF
+428 AGFWSELLAFIALF
-442 TWPGQT
+442 NWPGQT
-448 IPVINIGIVGMSIAM
+448 LPLIGIELAGMTIAM

-500 LSQYMTLGLLCL
+500 WSQFAVFAFLCF

-518 IFPRFLIDLMS
+518 IFPALLLDLMA
-529 TATTFFASMF
+529 TASWPI